1 MRFVWAV
8 AAFVLAAL
16 LIGAGIAQR
25 TVFEGPTTVS
35 QSIDVAGTAPYV
47 LIDGDVL
54 GMHPGAQTVHI
65 EGSGPV
71 FASYGRTTDAIA
83 WLARSDYVQVGLADG
98 AVTSNVIAAAADD
111 TTTSSGASV
120 AALSPQGSD
129 LWLDEFDG
137 TGTLDETLQLPA
149 GMSLLVASDGTDAAP
164 GTGRRRSKQWSDPS
178 STVASLLSS

>member
-1 MRFVWAV
+1 VRFVWAV

-111 TTTSSGASV
+111 TRRVRGVRCGAV
-120 AALSPQGSD
+120 AGIGPLA
-129 LWLDEFDG
+129 
-137 TGTLDETLQLPA
+137 
-149 GMSLLVASDGTDAAP
+149 
-164 GTGRRRSKQWSDPS
+164 RRVRRHGN
-178 STVASLLSS
+178 AR

>member
-1 MRFVWAV
+1 
-8 AAFVLAAL
+8 
-16 LIGAGIAQR
+16 
-25 TVFEGPTTVS
+25 
-35 QSIDVAGTAPYV
+35 V

-111 TTTSSGASV
+111 TTTSSGRP
-120 AALSPQGSD
+120 LRRC
-129 LWLDEFDG
+129 
-137 TGTLDETLQLPA
+137 
-149 GMSLLVASDGTDAAP
+149 
-164 GTGRRRSKQWSDPS
+164 RRRDRTSGSTS
-178 STVASLLSS
+178 STARERSMRRCSSRPA